1 MKKLFIL
8 LVAVFCFSSIK
19 AQTVDFAIF
28 GNTSTGDMT
37 DTLSVTT
44 SAALPTQGAG
54 KLSQIGLTQWRVA
67 LVLLNNTESDMLTG
81 DSIKIAMS
89 YNNEEVVTYTLTLQ
103 NDLEQDSSMMV
114 LNDEY
119 VLIAGLTQL
128 GCNDICYQ
136 VVKHNETP
144 VNDEGYC
151 VVFEINS
158 TVSIEENTLSM
169 AKVYP
174 NPVRNTLTI
183 DNVADANISIYSIT
197 GQLVKTI
204 PAANGSIQVDMSAM
218 AAGLYIVKMEN
229 GKQTRI
235 EKIQVVK

>member
-8 LVAVFCFSSIK
+8 LAAVFCFSSIK
-19 AQTVDFAIF
+19 AQTVSAYAWYASQQNQFFTNVNLSSATVEDLQAAGAYISLSSQGLYLAVQVENNTTSDFAAGDIITYEMSMN
-28 GNTSTGDMT
+28 GNVYNTLY
-37 DTLSVTT
+37 DTLTEIMQVDS
-44 SAALPTQGAG
+44 
-54 KLSQIGLTQWRVA
+54 GLVF
-67 LVLLNNTESDMLTG
+67 LLNSVIPTAYAQGGENNMCIKVTALNGQPVSDAGSCTKFTLGYT
-81 DSIKIAMS
+81 DIA
-89 YNNEEVVTYTLTLQ
+89 
-103 NDLEQDSSMMV
+103 
-114 LNDEY
+114 
-119 VLIAGLTQL
+119 
-128 GCNDICYQ
+128 
-136 VVKHNETP
+136 
-144 VNDEGYC
+144 
-151 VVFEINS
+151 
-158 TVSIEENTLSM
+158 ENTLSM

>member
-1 MKKLFIL
+1 ML
-8 LVAVFCFSSIK
+8 
-19 AQTVDFAIF
+19 
-28 GNTSTGDMT
+28 

-44 SAALPTQGAG
+44 SAALPTQGG
-54 KLSQIGLTQWRVA
+54 YKLSQLGLSSWKVV
-67 LVLLNNTESDMLTG
+67 LVLQNNTESDMLAG
-81 DSIKIAMS
+81 DSIQIAMS
-89 YNNEEVVTYTLTLQ
+89 YNNQELLTYSLTLQ
-103 NDLEQDSSMMV
+103 SDLEKDSATM
-114 LNDEY
+114 LPLLDEY
-119 VLIAGLTQL
+119 VLIAGITQL

-136 VVKHNETP
+136 LVKYNETT

-151 VVFEINS
+151 VVFELNS
-158 TVSIEENTLSM
+158 TVSIEENALSM

>member
-19 AQTVDFAIF
+19 AQTVSTYVWYAYQQQQAYANIDFSSYTVEDLQATGAYISLSNQGLYLAVRVENNTANDFAAGDIITYEMSMN
-28 GNTSTGDMT
+28 GNVYNTLY
-37 DTLSVTT
+37 DTLTEIMRVDSNLIFFLNSVIPTAYAQGGENNMCIKVT
-44 SAALPTQGAG
+44 ALNGQPVSDAG
-54 KLSQIGLTQWRVA
+54 SCTKFTLGYT
-67 LVLLNNTESDMLTG
+67 D
-81 DSIKIAMS
+81 IA
-89 YNNEEVVTYTLTLQ
+89 
-103 NDLEQDSSMMV
+103 
-114 LNDEY
+114 
-119 VLIAGLTQL
+119 
-128 GCNDICYQ
+128 
-136 VVKHNETP
+136 
-144 VNDEGYC
+144 
-151 VVFEINS
+151 
-158 TVSIEENTLSM
+158 ENTLSM

>member
-19 AQTVDFAIF
+19 AQTATYAVFVNMSNGA
-28 GNTSTGDMT
+28 MY
-37 DTLSVTT
+37 DTLPLTINV
-44 SAALPTQGAG
+44 ALPTQGAA
-54 KLSQIGLTQWRVA
+54 KLSQIGLSAFKIA
-67 LVLLNNTESDMLTG
+67 LVLANNTESDMLAG
-81 DSIKIAMS
+81 DSIQVAMS
-89 YNNEEVVTYTLTLQ
+89 YNSEEIVTYSLTLQ
-103 NDLEQDSSMMV
+103 KNLEVDSSMAITI
-114 LNDEY
+114 DEY
-119 VLIAGLTQL
+119 AIIGGLTQL
-128 GCNDICYQ
+128 GNNDICYQ
-136 VVKHNETP
+136 VVKYNETT
-144 VNDEGYC
+144 VNDEGSC
-151 VVFEINS
+151 TVLQLTS

-183 DNVADANISIYSIT
+183 ENVADANISIYSIT
-197 GQLVKTI
+197 GQLVQSV
-204 PAANGSIQVDMSAM
+204 PSANGNVQIDMSAM

>member
-19 AQTVDFAIF
+19 AQTVSFYAWYAYQQNQFFTNVNLTSATVEDLQAAGEFISLSSQGLYMAVMVENNTANDLAVGDIITYEMSMN
-28 GNTSTGDMT
+28 GNVYNTLY
-37 DTLSVTT
+37 DTLAEIMQVDS
-44 SAALPTQGAG
+44 
-54 KLSQIGLTQWRVA
+54 GLVF
-67 LVLLNNTESDMLTG
+67 LLNSVIPTAYAQGGENNMCIKVTALNGQPVSDAGSCTKFTLGYT
-81 DSIKIAMS
+81 DIA
-89 YNNEEVVTYTLTLQ
+89 
-103 NDLEQDSSMMV
+103 
-114 LNDEY
+114 
-119 VLIAGLTQL
+119 
-128 GCNDICYQ
+128 
-136 VVKHNETP
+136 
-144 VNDEGYC
+144 
-151 VVFEINS
+151 
-158 TVSIEENTLSM
+158 ENTLSM

-183 DNVADANISIYSIT
+183 DNVAYANISIYSIT

>member
-8 LVAVFCFSSIK
+8 LAAVFCFSSIK
-19 AQTVDFAIF
+19 AQTVSAYAWYASGQFYTNVNLSPATVEDLQAAGAYISLSSQGLYLAGQVENNTANDFAAGDIITYEMSMN
-28 GNTSTGDMT
+28 GNVYTTLD
-37 DTLSVTT
+37 DTLTEIMQVDSHLVFFLNSVIPTAYAQGGENNMCIKVT
-44 SAALPTQGAG
+44 ALNGQPVSDAG
-54 KLSQIGLTQWRVA
+54 SCTKFTLGYT
-67 LVLLNNTESDMLTG
+67 D
-81 DSIKIAMS
+81 IA
-89 YNNEEVVTYTLTLQ
+89 
-103 NDLEQDSSMMV
+103 
-114 LNDEY
+114 
-119 VLIAGLTQL
+119 
-128 GCNDICYQ
+128 
-136 VVKHNETP
+136 
-144 VNDEGYC
+144 
-151 VVFEINS
+151 
-158 TVSIEENTLSM
+158 ENTLSM